1 MSGYSFFWW
10 FKYYESDIMISRTIE
25 TLQKE
30 NGLELFEME
39 NGDQYL
45 QQFTTNGVK
54 VINAELKWWLHSK
67 AAIDQ
72 ISWRSF
78 RYWRL

>member
-1 MSGYSFFWW
+1 
-10 FKYYESDIMISRTIE
+10 MISRTIE
-25 TLQKE
+25 SLQKE

-54 VINAELKWWLHSK
+54 VINAELK
-67 AAIDQ
+67 
-72 ISWRSF
+72 
-78 RYWRL
+78 

>member
-54 VINAELKWWLHSK
+54 VINAELK
-67 AAIDQ
+67 
-72 ISWRSF
+72 
-78 RYWRL
+78 